1 MTRGFLVNDNVPG
14 CLLVTRGEATQGSG
28 QGRRR
33 VEEGCKEN
41 IGQRVQLER
50 VQGSGNEEKELRA
63 KDVWLLI
70 GIKCVSVVLAGDKH
84 QSFLSVLICL
94 KPHQTGQERS
104 LKDMVT
110 PNPHAELPQKQ
121 ALGPCPSVGS
131 QHHQSGQSW
140 VVILAFT

>member
-1 MTRGFLVNDNVPG
+1 MTRGFLFNDSVPG
-14 CLLVTRGEATQGSG
+14 CLLVTQGEAAQGSG
-28 QGRRR
+28 QGKRR

-50 VQGSGNEEKELRA
+50 VQGPGNEEKELRA

-94 KPHQTGQERS
+94 KPNQTGYRRD
-104 LKDMVT
+104 L
-110 PNPHAELPQKQ
+110 
-121 ALGPCPSVGS
+121 
-131 QHHQSGQSW
+131 
-140 VVILAFT
+140 